1 MSETLK
7 SLKGL
12 LKYLL
17 RNSSKVFIVGHKEPD
32 FDSIGSSIGLQVL
45 CNALGKETYIVI
57 DDPEIGLDPGVKKI
71 RDESYKKYN
80 MISID
85 EFKELQDENSLLIMT
100 DVNKGYMTPIPDEL
114 GKFRKILILDHH
126 EEDSK
131 TVETPHKLINPK
143 ISSSSEIVGQL
154 LHAFKV
160 KYGQDVANYLLSGI
174 VLDTKRYKK
183 NTTENTHDVATKLMA
198 SGATTDYVNNLF
210 LEEFD
215 DDRRI
220 CDLVFNGTFFKKYEN
235 MLFQNHQVSFTLN
248 RESPATIY
256 RKEDIAKAS
265 DKMLKYPVDAA
276 FVMGYLKDGSVSI
289 SARGK
294 HHIDVGHI
302 MSKMHGGG
310 NMESAGGRVI
320 SSDIKEVEEELIK
333 IVSEYIEQ
341 LDKIEDEKP
350 VQKIKLP
357 IE

>member
-12 LKYLL
+12 LKYLVK
-17 RNSSKVFIVGHKEPD
+17 NSSRVFIVGHKEPD

-45 CNALGKETYIVI
+45 CEALGKEAYIVI
-57 DDPEIGLDPGVKKI
+57 DDPSIGLDPGVKKI
-71 RDESYKKYN
+71 RDASYKKN
-80 MISID
+80 KMISPEKFTQLCD
-85 EFKELQDENSLLIMT
+85 DDSLLIMT
-100 DVNKGYMTPIPDEL
+100 DVNKKYMTPINEHLDSL
-114 GKFRKILILDHH
+114 KKILILDHH
-126 EEDSK
+126 EEDTN
-131 TVETPHKLINPK
+131 TVATPYKLINPK
-143 ISSSSEIVGQL
+143 ISSASEIVGQL
-154 LHAFKV
+154 LHVFKV
-160 KYGQDVANYLLSGI
+160 KYSKDVANYLLAGI

-183 NTTENTHDVATKLMA
+183 NTTENTHDVATKLMIN
-198 SGATTDYVNNLF
+198 GGTTDYVNELF

-248 RESPATIY
+248 REAPTTVY

-276 FVMGYLKDGSVSI
+276 FVMGYLKDGSIGI

-294 HHIDVGHI
+294 HHIDVGQV

-310 NMESAGGRVI
+310 NMESAGGRVE
-320 SSDIKEVEEELIK
+320 SADIQQVEEELIK